1 VKCGHEPM
9 AVARRRR
16 EATCTQRPRTGP
28 DTRRYFVS
36 TRTAYEGFLERKDKD
51 VAQALSEIQ
60 SMHLGRFSEGME
72 QLPETPDKRHVGHF
86 SEGIEQLPETPGKR
100 HVGRFS
106 EGIEQLPQSEWNLRL
121 GSFADGLREA
131 KQRRANVLSRR
142 HPRRP
147 EARGPRHSGRVRG
160 GRTGV

>member
-1 VKCGHEPM
+1 VKCGREPM

-16 EATCTQRPRTGP
+16 EATCTQRPQSGP
-28 DTRRYFVS
+28 DKRRYFVS
-36 TRTAYEGFLERKDKD
+36 TRTAYEGVLKRKDKD
-51 VAQALSEIQ
+51 VAQALSEVQ
-60 SMHLGRFSEGME
+60 SMHVGRFSEGM
-72 QLPETPDKRHVGHF
+72 
-86 SEGIEQLPETPGKR
+86 EQLPETPGKR

-106 EGIEQLPQSEWNLRL
+106 EGIEQLPRSEWNLRL
-121 GSFADGLREA
+121 GSFADGLRED
-131 KQRRANVLSRR
+131 KQSRANVLSRR